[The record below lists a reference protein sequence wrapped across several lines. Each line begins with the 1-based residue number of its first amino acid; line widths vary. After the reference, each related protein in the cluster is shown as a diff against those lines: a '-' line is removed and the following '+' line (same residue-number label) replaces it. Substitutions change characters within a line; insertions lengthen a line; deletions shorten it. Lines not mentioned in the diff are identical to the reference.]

1 MVEIGIPLTMLGQHI
16 GVLVDDRDRR
26 GAARASYGTLEVA
39 DLRATGRL
47 IAASPDLSDHLRQFA
62 QPGVEL
68 TVASSTG
75 AILTRLDAPALPG
88 DYTRMRGFL
97 PRMYR
102 LFLDGN
108 ALPRGVSQAERQRAA
123 EELTARVAHGKPAT
137 ALFAGRYENSVI
149 VAAAAPI
156 FSADGKQVF
165 GVIQLAQT
173 ADRWLT
179 LRDRALTRLLNLTL
193 FVTLFAVV
201 AAFWFAGRMTL
212 RISRL
217 GAASETALGREGNL
231 SRVLPESEAKDELG
245 DSIAQ
250 LLIAAWPAR
259 RVHRLPADPR
269 RQAGA
274 RDPHPVDHHS
284 FITRE
289 PGVRK
294 PFLEWNGGQR
304 KGVHR
309 TRSGGQ

>member
-1 MVEIGIPLTMLGQHI
+1 MEEPRIESVWQRSRDGYVLEIGIPLSLMGQHI
-16 GVLVDDRDRR
+16 GVLIDDRDQR
-26 GAARASYGTLEVA
+26 GTARSSYGTLEVA

-47 IAASPDLSDHLRQFA
+47 IAASPDLGDHLRQFS

-102 LFLDGN
+102 LFLDGD
-108 ALPRGVSQAERQRAA
+108 AIPRGVSQAERQRSA
-123 EELTARVAHGKPAT
+123 EDLTTRVARGKPET

-156 FSADGKQVF
+156 FSADGKHVF

-212 RISRL
+212 RITRL
-217 GAASETALGREGNL
+217 
-231 SRVLPESEAKDELG
+231 
-245 DSIAQ
+245 
-250 LLIAAWPAR
+250 
-259 RVHRLPADPR
+259 
-269 RQAGA
+269 
-274 RDPHPVDHHS
+274 
-284 FITRE
+284 
-289 PGVRK
+289 
-294 PFLEWNGGQR
+294 GGQR
-304 KGVHR
+304 D
-309 TRSGGQ
+309 RSRARGQSVANAARGRRPR

>member
-1 MVEIGIPLTMLGQHI
+1 M
-16 GVLVDDRDRR
+16 
-26 GAARASYGTLEVA
+26 
-39 DLRATGRL
+39 
-47 IAASPDLSDHLRQFA
+47 
-62 QPGVEL
+62 
-68 TVASSTG
+68 ASSTG

-102 LFLDGN
+102 LFLDGD
-108 ALPRGVSQAERQRAA
+108 AIPRSVSQAERAARRAKA
-123 EELTARVAHGKPAT
+123 SPQRVAQGKPAT

-156 FSADGKQVF
+156 YSADGKHVI

-217 GAASETALGREGNL
+217 GRGERNRAGARRQPVARAARSRGPGRA
-231 SRVLPESEAKDELG
+231 RRPV
-245 DSIAQ
+245 AQ
-250 LLIAAWPAR
+250 LLLAARPAR
-259 RVHRLPADPR
+259 
-269 RQAGA
+269 
-274 RDPHPVDHHS
+274 
-284 FITRE
+284 
-289 PGVRK
+289 
-294 PFLEWNGGQR
+294 
-304 KGVHR
+304 
-309 TRSGGQ
+309 